1 MCLALFLILIVHWS
15 DGMFLLHFRILGIPG
30 MGDQLHCLERRGFWA
45 NITGGALVLK
55 SLPTPSL
62 KQARGKKKRKKKNRQ
77 GRPLVAACI
86 SRWTH
91 TAQRHKSWMLW
102 AWDGV
107 GYRKGSNR
115 AIGCLM
121 AKSQTPPQGPH
132 SGRVCPRQWVGSLYM
147 VLMKSGWLLSTD
159 IILFIFPVDNV
170 PSAPSSEWWPLTSQE
185 ETDRRHSLLMDGN
198 HVT

>member
-15 DGMFLLHFRILGIPG
+15 DRMFLLHFRILRIPG
-30 MGDQLHCLERRGFWA
+30 MGDQLHCLEQRGFWA
-45 NITGGALVLK
+45 NIIGGALVLK

-62 KQARGKKKRKKKNRQ
+62 KQARGKEKRKKKNRQ

-102 AWDGV
+102 AWDRV

-121 AKSQTPPQGPH
+121 AESQTPPQGPH

-147 VLMKSGWLLSTD
+147 VLMKSGWLSHWYYLVHIPCGQCTLSP
-159 IILFIFPVDNV
+159 ILTVMTTNITRRDRQ
-170 PSAPSSEWWPLTSQE
+170 TSQPP
-185 ETDRRHSLLMDGN
+185 DGW
-198 HVT
+198 